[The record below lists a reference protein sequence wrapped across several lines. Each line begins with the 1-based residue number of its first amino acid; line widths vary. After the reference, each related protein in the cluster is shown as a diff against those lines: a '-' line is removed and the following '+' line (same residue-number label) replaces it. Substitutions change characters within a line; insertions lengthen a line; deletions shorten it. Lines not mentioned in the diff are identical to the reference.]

1 MGREQEE
8 GREVIEE
15 NSESG
20 RQTAREE
27 VEQWRPPSD
36 FGTIHV

>member
-1 MGREQEE
+1 MPERRERVKQDE
-8 GREVIEE
+8 EVIEE

-27 VEQWRPPSD
+27 VEAALEL
-36 FGTIHV
+36 HV